1 MNDYFDDLE
10 AGLREAV
17 RRRAHL
23 PWHRRVAQL
32 SLAHRGLAALV
43 VALVIATPT
52 VAAVGAVSGWWF
64 GKGSSDIYYPA
75 SATSG
80 LGKVLPKDGRL
91 LPIRVA
97 DPAGGPPWG
106 VRLVKTT
113 RGETCIQVGRV
124 VDGQIGALGIDGS
137 WNNDHKFHEI
147 KPNDQL
153 ADICGATDAAGNG
166 FVNDDVHGAPA
177 SVDVPIYNGR
187 HIPSPPSS
195 LRMIEAG
202 LLGPDAKSI
211 TYRTPSGQLRTENT
225 AGGVGAYL
233 VVFRQTASDCSDF
246 AGSSGC
252 GDGGAFGSATLSGYT
267 SVEKITYSHGKSCS
281 DVPWGRACPP
291 VGWVNPKGPKL
302 TEADVATPITVKLVK
317 ARYYCRR
324 GQGWRS
330 AMIACDG
337 KVPSG
342 YTRFDPGGHRPE
354 VLVKVSFIARQP
366 VTDANSWYE
375 WLLGGPRNGSGSSTQ
390 ANVHRGERIKFA
402 QFEPDTKGVYHGTI
416 AYVANTGQDGPGNW
430 FPLTILA
437 RTGRPQSGT
446 LLVGQFGFRLPL
458 SH

>member
-10 AGLREAV
+10 AGLRDVV
-17 RRRAHL
+17 RRRGHL
-23 PWHRRVAQL
+23 PWYRRVAQL
-32 SLAHRGLAALV
+32 SLAHRGVAALV
-43 VALVIATPT
+43 TALVIATPT
-52 VAAVGAVSGWWF
+52 VAAVGAASGWWF

-124 VDGQIGALGIDGS
+124 VDGQIGALGIDDS

-166 FVNDDVHGAPA
+166 FVNDDIHGAPA

-187 HIPSPPSS
+187 RIPSPASS

-202 LLGPDAKSI
+202 LVGPDARSV
-211 TYRTPSGQLRTENT
+211 TYRTPSGQLKTEKT

-233 VVFRQTASDCSDF
+233 IVFRQTASNCSDF
-246 AGSSGC
+246 AGSAGC
-252 GDGGAFGSATLSGYT
+252 GDGGAFGSATLSGHT
-267 SVEKITYSHGKSCS
+267 SVEKISYLDGKTCS
-281 DVPWGRACPP
+281 DAIWGRSCPP

-302 TEADVATPITVKLVK
+302 TTADVATPIKVKLTMATRYCTSGPA
-317 ARYYCRR
+317 ARLPV
-324 GQGWRS
+324 
-330 AMIACDG
+330 IACD
-337 KVPSG
+337 KTVPAG
-342 YTRFDPGGHRPE
+342 YTPFDPGGVGRH
-354 VLVKVSFIARQP
+354 VLITVTFTARQP
-366 VTDANSWYE
+366 VTSANSWYE
-375 WLLGGPRNGSGSSTQ
+375 WLLRGPQNGSGSSTQ
-390 ANVHRGERIKFA
+390 RNLRSGARITFTDW
-402 QFEPDTKGVYHGTI
+402 EPNTKGVYHGTI
-416 AYVANTGQDGPGNW
+416 SYVANTGQNGPGNW
-430 FPLTILA
+430 FPPLA
-437 RTGRPQSGT
+437 RTGRPQSGI
-446 LLVGQFGFRLPL
+446 LLVGRFSFRLPL
-458 SH
+458 KH